1 MFKGG
6 ERVRVPNPNG
16 EGTVE
21 ATYVSPSEPSRKR
34 AEYVWVRYVEGQEQ
48 GVNAKVRYS
57 EVERA

>member
-6 ERVRVPNPNG
+6 EPVRVPNPGG

-21 ATYVSPSEPSRKR
+21 ATYVSPSEPSRKH

-48 GVNAKVRYS
+48 GLNAKIRYS
-57 EVERA
+57 DVERA